1 MPSIAQWAGTPSVK
15 GSSESMR
22 MALLTASLIGLQC
35 VPTTSAFQ
43 VVNVVLTLKL
53 AG

>member
-1 MPSIAQWAGTPSVK
+1 MPSVAQWAGTPSIK

-35 VPTTSAFQ
+35 ASPSLR
-43 VVNVVLTLKL
+43 VLRITRANRTI

>member
-1 MPSIAQWAGTPSVK
+1 MPSVAQWAGTPSIK
-15 GSSESMR
+15 GSSESVR

-35 VPTTSAFQ
+35 ASDILRVMSTPRA
-43 VVNVVLTLKL
+43 NYEI

>member
-1 MPSIAQWAGTPSVK
+1 MPSVAQWAGTPSIK

-35 VPTTSAFQ
+35 VPYTTPRTTTR
-43 VVNVVLTLKL
+43 LTTAI